1 MGEME
6 RQVEAEPRRVA
17 PVRPLPAGQG
27 NVASF
32 HAPAG
37 AGADAV
43 PPTGG
48 SVLIPFTA
56 RRLPDAGSSTLSP
69 AWRVVLRSVEIAV
82 IMVSGLLADVGYHEL
97 VLGGGALSTPFWA
110 AGLMA
115 GVLYACLMQARES
128 GQPLRSVNSAE
139 ALRDVALFW
148 FSAVGGVTFFA
159 FALKA
164 TDVISRGAL
173 LGLLVLG
180 LVGLVATR
188 QLLPHVVAR
197 LRGAR
202 RATGEQVI
210 VIGMRGD
217 PMLDTL
223 LEELRLAGIG
233 TSGVVRIPARQAGRT
248 WRVEFS
254 AAMPAIIDLTRQAP
268 YGDICIAGGGFA
280 EDELHDL
287 LVGLQVVPRAVRVV
301 PSASVER
308 ALHFPVRSV
317 GRLLSVEQQKA
328 PMGPLQLVVKRAM
341 DVVLAG
347 LGLVVLLPLLL
358 LAGLAIGIETK
369 GRILFRQDRLGHR
382 GVPFSIFKFRTMTVA
397 ENGPVVRQASAH
409 DKRVTRVGRWL
420 RRLSIDELPQ
430 LLNVL
435 RGEMSLVGPRPH
447 AVAHDRLYA
456 ELIDNY
462 EIRQHVKPGLTGW
475 AQANGLRGETADP
488 ELMRRRVEH
497 DIWYAKNASVML
509 DIRILCMTVIEVF
522 RQRNAH

>member
-1 MGEME
+1 MGETE
-6 RQVEAEPRRVA
+6 RLVETEPRRMPTARQPLVDQDNVA
-17 PVRPLPAGQG
+17 P
-27 NVASF
+27 F
-32 HAPAG
+32 HAPAN
-37 AGADAV
+37 AAADPAV
-43 PPTGG
+43 PAGG

-56 RRLPDAGSSTLSP
+56 RRVAGVGSSTLSP
-69 AWRVVLRSVEIAV
+69 GWRVTLRAVEVAV
-82 IMVSGLLADVGYHEL
+82 IVASALLADAAYHEL

-115 GVLYACLMQARES
+115 AVLYACLIQARET
-128 GQPLRSVNSAE
+128 GQPLRSINSAE
-139 ALRDVALFW
+139 ALRDVSLFW

-164 TDVISRGAL
+164 TDAISRGAT

-180 LVGLVATR
+180 LAGLVATR
-188 QLLPHVVAR
+188 QLLPRLVAR
-197 LRGAR
+197 VRGAR

-233 TSGVVRIPARQAGRT
+233 TSGVVRIPGRQAGRS
-248 WRVEFS
+248 WRSEFS

-328 PMGPLQLVVKRAM
+328 PMGPVQLAVKRAM

-347 LGLVVLLPLLL
+347 LGLVVLSPLLA
-358 LAGLAIGIETK
+358 LAGLAIGIETR

-397 ENGPVVRQASAH
+397 ENGPVVRQASAN

-475 AQANGLRGETADP
+475 AQANGLRGETSDP

-497 DIWYAKNASVML
+497 DIWYAKNASLML